1 MNEGARCTFVEQ
13 RPRVLG
19 TTQTVLL
26 SDVSLDSHCEG
37 IDQPLTSA
45 HLAVGGSIDVC
56 VQNSRFLK
64 CCTTSLYF
72 ALGGNPAMSKKCRK
86 NLSLM
91 LGDYFDHITL
101 RITTSLPS
109 F

>member
-1 MNEGARCTFVEQ
+1 
-13 RPRVLG
+13 VLG
-19 TTQTVLL
+19 TTWTVLL
-26 SDVSLDSHCEG
+26 SGMSLNSHCEG

-56 VQNSRFLK
+56 VQNSRSWK
-64 CCTTSLYF
+64 YCTRALYF
-72 ALGGNPAMSKKCRK
+72 VLDGDPAMSMKCRR

-91 LGDYFDHITL
+91 LGDYFDSITL